1 MEKGGAETV
10 LFEAINPD
18 ATDFSAVVRKLR
30 SEKPDIIVFGGYQP
44 AASKLVQQMRRNRVK
59 TPFMGPDGVKDET
72 FLKMTGKD
80 AEGVYATYPRDTSGL
95 EEYKKAREAH
105 LKAYGQEPG
114 FGYYNAYAATQALLD
129 AIAKTGSTETAKI
142 SEALRQN
149 EVNTPLGKI
158 RFNDKGDAVGMGLSI
173 YQVKDGK
180 FVELEDMT
188 IN

>member
-1 MEKGGAETV
+1 
-10 LFEAINPD
+10 
-18 ATDFSAVVRKLR
+18 
-30 SEKPDIIVFGGYQP
+30 
-44 AASKLVQQMRRNRVK
+44 MR
-59 TPFMGPDGVKDET
+59 P
-72 FLKMTGKD
+72 
-80 AEGVYATYPRDTSGL
+80 
-95 EEYKKAREAH
+95 
-105 LKAYGQEPG
+105 
-114 FGYYNAYAATQALLD
+114 LLD